1 MPSRTTLGQG
11 SRRRREEEEEEEGGR
26 RVVLLVLVVLPVAA
40 AAAGRA
46 QPQLVVHLLTIE
58 NYAYYELRGSS
69 TGRGRG
75 RWVVGRGGGRVLPSF
90 CY

>member
-1 MPSRTTLGQG
+1 M
-11 SRRRREEEEEEEGGR
+11 EEGGR
-26 RVVLLVLVVLPVAA
+26 RVVLLVLVVLPVVA

-58 NYAYYELRGSS
+58 NYAYYELRGRS

-75 RWVVGRGGGRVLPSF
+75 RWQGAGGVCCPRFVINLFVKAKGRKR
-90 CY
+90 